1 MKRLLIA
8 SGVAGV
14 LFGLGLAV
22 SGMTDASKVLAFLD
36 ISGRWDPSLLFVL
49 GGAVAITAGAT
60 RLVLRRQT
68 PLLDDAFHISS
79 RRAIDPSLIFGSA
92 IFGIG
97 WGISG
102 YCPGPGVALLASPSW
117 ETWAFLPAMLV
128 GIAAHR
134 FGRTLLSHER
144 DNSGGAQRS
153 PA

>member
-1 MKRLLIA
+1 MKRLLLA
-8 SGVAGV
+8 SGLAGA

-36 ISGRWDPSLLFVL
+36 ISGRWEPSLLFVL
-49 GGAVAITAGAT
+49 GGAVAVTAGAT
-60 RLVLRRQT
+60 RLVLRRSA

-79 RRAIDPSLIFGSA
+79 RRAIDPPLIFGAA

-117 ETWAFLPAMLV
+117 ETWAFLPAMLL

-134 FGRTLLSHER
+134 FGRTLLSR
-144 DNSGGAQRS
+144 APRASSGAQRS

>member
-1 MKRLLIA
+1 MKRLVLA
-8 SGVAGV
+8 SGVSGV
-14 LFGLGLAV
+14 LFGLGLAI
-22 SGMTDASKVLAFLD
+22 SGMTNPAKVLAFLD

-60 RLVLRRQT
+60 RLVLRRAT
-68 PLLDDAFHISS
+68 PVLDDAFHISS
-79 RRAIDPSLIFGSA
+79 RNTIDPSLIFGAA
-92 IFGIG
+92 IFGVG

-102 YCPGPGVALLASPSW
+102 YCPGPGVALLASPTW

-134 FGRTLLSHER
+134 FGRALLSRER
-144 DNSGGAQRS
+144 RDSGGTERA